1 MNSSVAAQGT
11 PPQGNLFSAFQERRE
26 SNNRRW
32 LIALAVPLFGAVAAW
47 LSLQGRPTSVHII
60 TPNGIKVVSLG
71 MAQQDVLNRLGKPIG
86 RESRAGMECFQ
97 HGMFSLLEPATTIH
111 VVCYADGVLKEVT
124 TKRYSMWEMGPDG
137 AFMPAGLPAAP
148 APAAPTP
155 AAPAA
160 Q

>member
-1 MNSSVAAQGT
+1 MNSSVAEQGA
-11 PPQGNLFSAFQERRE
+11 PSQGNLFSAFQERRE
-26 SNNRRW
+26 TNNRRW
-32 LIALAVPLFGAVAAW
+32 LIALAVPLLAAVAAW
-47 LSLQGRPTSVHII
+47 LSLAGRPASVHII

-71 MAQQDVLNRLGKPIG
+71 MAQQDVVSRLGKPIG
-86 RESRAGMECFQ
+86 RESRGGMECFQ

-124 TKRYSMWEMGPDG
+124 TKRYSMWEVGPDG

-148 APAAPTP
+148 APTP